1 MSHHACAWTQIQVPA
16 SISSLNFQTIS
27 PAFLSACFLKICFK
41 SCACLLADI
50 VHMSAVTS
58 EAKGIGAPRAAVT
71 GSCEPCDVSGRS

>member
-1 MSHHACAWTQIQVPA
+1 
-16 SISSLNFQTIS
+16 
-27 PAFLSACFLKICFK
+27 
-41 SCACLLADI
+41 LADI